1 MLNKIIARTLIILSG
16 VCLLLSLAG
25 IGAVWFYNEPLTRE
39 ATSELQGIDDQLAQA
54 ETTLESTH
62 TELERA
68 LRLVDTAQIALVK
81 LTEQSDNAGSL
92 LDGIK
97 DSLDNRLLP
106 ELKTTR
112 ERIEN
117 AKNTLENLRNFLQ
130 TLSAIPLIGSYISD
144 EMVAGLI
151 DSANTIDAEIA
162 NAEDIAQQASAF
174 VGDTSYLLGGDLTE
188 TRDSLQ
194 NFLATVGEYQDK
206 VADWRMQVAD
216 LIDSL
221 PGWIDNTSIGLTIF
235 LFWFGLS
242 QFGLFLHGRMILLGE
257 NPLDVL
263 RS

>member
-1 MLNKIIARTLIILSG
+1 MFHKIIARTLIILSG
-16 VCLLLSLAG
+16 VFLLLSLAS
-25 IGAVWFYNEPLTRE
+25 IGAVWFYNEPLTGE
-39 ATSELQGIDDQLAQA
+39 ATSLLQDVDNELAQA

-62 TELERA
+62 AELERA
-68 LRLVDTAQIALVK
+68 LRLVDTAQAALEK
-81 LTEQSDNAGSL
+81 LTEQSDSAGSL

-117 AKNTLENLRNFLQ
+117 ARITLENLSNFLQ
-130 TLSAIPLIGSYISD
+130 TLSSIPFIGAYLPD
-144 EMVAGLI
+144 EVLTDLI
-151 DSANTIDAEIA
+151 DSANTIDGEIA

-194 NFLATVGEYQDK
+194 NFLTTVGEYQDK
-206 VADWRMQVAD
+206 VAAWRMQVAG

-221 PGWIDNTSIGLTIF
+221 PEWIDNTSIGLTIF
-235 LFWFGLS
+235 LLWFGLS